1 MLLFVYFLLQLCYS
15 SRVNCVSEKCHN
27 LYCSCIRR
35 CLVINSYTV
44 VRRCSVAIEK
54 SSEAGSAVLIYSAT
68 GVLAQGRNIYY
79 NNCKSP

>member
-1 MLLFVYFLLQLCYS
+1 M
-15 SRVNCVSEKCHN
+15 
-27 LYCSCIRR
+27 
-35 CLVINSYTV
+35 INSYTV